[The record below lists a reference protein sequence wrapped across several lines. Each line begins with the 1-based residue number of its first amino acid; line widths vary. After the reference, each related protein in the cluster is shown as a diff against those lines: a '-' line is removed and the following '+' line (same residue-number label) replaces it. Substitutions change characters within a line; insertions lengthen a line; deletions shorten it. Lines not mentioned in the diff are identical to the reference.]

1 MAAFWRNLQGALGL
15 FALCLRRRPDPRSA
29 QSIGVVQNDII
40 VMDTEL
46 ACSRSRNFGQQMI
59 ADYNEDREAL
69 IARNR
74 EIEAELKAEEQ
85 ALTAKRGEVS
95 AEEFR
100 EACGRLRPK
109 GPGIPRKNGAQGA
122 GDSGAQTRERAPV
135 EFMRRIEPILVELM
149 NDAGADIIIT
159 KRQVLLA
166 SDVIDVTEIA
176 IARVDAAYE
185 PPASCHEGRT
195 MLIGAEATGGGRSA
209 E

>member
-15 FALCLRRRPDPRSA
+15 FALLLAAPAGSAIA

-40 VMDTEL
+40 VMDTDRLFEESEL
-46 ACSRSRNFGQQMI
+46 GQQMI

-100 EACGRLRPK
+100 KLADAFDQKVQGFRERTE
-109 GPGIPRKNGAQGA
+109 RKAR
-122 GDSGAQTRERAPV
+122 DLERSRERAPV

-149 NDAGADIIIT
+149 DDAGADIIIT

-185 PPASCHEGRT
+185 GGR
-195 MLIGAEATGGGRSA
+195 LPRGPDNADGAEATGETDGAS